1 MEEGREDKLAKAG
14 SAAGKTHGKAESTA
28 EEVVDDVHCRQVH
41 QTKAEAGE
49 EADGEVEDDDV
60 GVCGELDVEGGKE
73 EADGGEE
80 NSDK

>member
-1 MEEGREDKLAKAG
+1 MEKGREDKLAKAG
-14 SAAGKTHGKAESTA
+14 SAAGKSHGKAESTA

-80 NSDK
+80 NSDQ

>member
-1 MEEGREDKLAKAG
+1 M
-14 SAAGKTHGKAESTA
+14 
-28 EEVVDDVHCRQVH
+28 VDDVHCRQVH

-73 EADGGEE
+73 EANGGEE
-80 NSDK
+80 NSDQ